1 MANLPYIVV
10 SDIAM
15 VETTVNK
22 SRFIGVTFPVNNIDQ
37 VKEALGSLKKSN
49 KDAKHIPYAYL
60 LGEDF
65 SVARNKKL
73 ISVMLE
79 PVRLTPGVE
88 MQLCVS
94 QAIRYYDFNRE
105 EKFYEELFN
114 SFKENQDEIEAII
127 KSNCEGYDLDR
138 IYKVDL
144 ALLYLAAVEL
154 KFIKTPPQVVI
165 NEVLN
170 ISKKYS
176 TDKSGSF
183 INGVLSKVVK
193 VL

>member
-1 MANLPYIVV
+1 MRTDAREFAFKMIFEKLFK
-10 SDIAM
+10 D
-15 VETTVNK
+15 
-22 SRFIGVTFPVNNIDQ
+22 GD
-37 VKEALGSLKKSN
+37 EALSFNAIS
-49 KDAKHIPYAYL
+49 
-60 LGEDF
+60 EDKALNE
-65 SVARNKKL
+65 VDLR
-73 ISVMLE
+73 
-79 PVRLTPGVE
+79 
-88 MQLCVS
+88 
-94 QAIRYYDFNRE
+94 
-105 EKFYEELFN
+105 FYEELFN

-193 VL
+193 ALW

>member
-1 MANLPYIVV
+1 MRTDAREFAFKMIFEKLFK
-10 SDIAM
+10 DGD
-15 VETTVNK
+15 ETLSFN
-22 SRFIGVTFPVNNIDQ
+22 
-37 VKEALGSLKKSN
+37 A
-49 KDAKHIPYAYL
+49 
-60 LGEDF
+60 
-65 SVARNKKL
+65 
-73 ISVMLE
+73 ISVDRALHE
-79 PVRLTPGVE
+79 VDL
-88 MQLCVS
+88 
-94 QAIRYYDFNRE
+94 
-105 EKFYEELFN
+105 KFYEELFN

-176 TDKSGSF
+176 TDKSGGF